1 MNLEELEEKSIDLAS
16 HFKGINNWIE
26 NNKDTDPNF
35 YEMIDTL
42 VEYGSLTAE
51 YKNYYKENGYPT
63 IHDSN
68 GERKAESYDMP
79 TLSTNLKKV
88 QDEVYKM
95 FRLRSKNSFF
105 KDEVAKE
112 FTSDLTVESTIGNYI
127 IPEDKEIA
135 EKKKQILR
143 KVAGVYFY
151 IWQVKQTNP
160 NYQYDN
166 VAEWEELQRNYKEYK
181 EAVGNEIEK
190 SYEGKILYSGP
201 QFGGNIEKMFATIE
215 KNYKYSEIKESNSE
229 KEEVETIDELEEI
242 NKQAE
247 ALANRFKGIN
257 SWIEANKDTDPNFY
271 EMIDCMVE
279 YGKLAKLYDKYYQK
293 TGYPTYEDGS
303 EEKEA
308 THYNLTLVS
317 PKLKE
322 AQSELAKMWSLRE
335 NSPFFTDE
343 TVRKFISELS
353 MRTYIAEYNVPEDK
367 ETERLKKE
375 ILCKTAGIYF
385 YIWQVKQTN
394 PDYQYDNEEE
404 WNNLLQAYEI
414 YKDTVGVEVIYSTDK
429 KEYEGPQFGRELEK
443 MHAVINENYK
453 YSDNFNKKQM

>member
-1 MNLEELEEKSIDLAS
+1 MEKSSIICETVGKGEKSMNLEELEEKSIDLAN

-51 YKNYYKENGYPT
+51 YNNYYKENGYPT

-135 EKKKQILR
+135 EKKKQLLI

-166 VAEWEELQRNYKEYK
+166 VAEWEELQKNYKEYK

-201 QFGGNIEKMFATIE
+201 QFGGNIEKMFAAIE

-229 KEEVETIDELEEI
+229 KEEVETMDELEEI

-247 ALANRFKGIN
+247 ALANAK
-257 SWIEANKDTDPNFY
+257 SLWIMRA
-271 EMIDCMVE
+271 
-279 YGKLAKLYDKYYQK
+279 
-293 TGYPTYEDGS
+293 TY
-303 EEKEA
+303 
-308 THYNLTLVS
+308 NPRL
-317 PKLKE
+317 
-322 AQSELAKMWSLRE
+322 MLRSGE
-335 NSPFFTDE
+335 
-343 TVRKFISELS
+343 
-353 MRTYIAEYNVPEDK
+353 
-367 ETERLKKE
+367 
-375 ILCKTAGIYF
+375 AGI
-385 YIWQVKQTN
+385 
-394 PDYQYDNEEE
+394 
-404 WNNLLQAYEI
+404 
-414 YKDTVGVEVIYSTDK
+414 VISLFFSK
-429 KEYEGPQFGRELEK
+429 IQ
-443 MHAVINENYK
+443 
-453 YSDNFNKKQM
+453 YSDAQNLVLCPLAESSL

>member
-1 MNLEELEEKSIDLAS
+1 MNLEELEEKSIDLAN
-16 HFKGINNWIE
+16 HFKEINNWIE

-51 YKNYYKENGYPT
+51 YNNYYKENGYPT

-127 IPEDKEIA
+127 IPENKEIA

-166 VAEWEELQRNYKEYK
+166 VAEWEELQRNYTEYK

-201 QFGGNIEKMFATIE
+201 QFGEDIERMFDVIE
-215 KNYKYSEIKESNSE
+215 KNYKFSETKEEDSL
-229 KEEVETIDELEEI
+229 KEEVETMDELEEI

-247 ALANRFKGIN
+247 ALINRFRGIN
-257 SWIEANKDTDPNFY
+257 SWIEANINTDPNFY
-271 EMIDCMVE
+271 EMVDCMVE
-279 YGKLAKLYDKYYQK
+279 YGKLTKQYDKYYQK
-293 TGYPTYEDGS
+293 AGYPTFYNGS
-303 EEKEA
+303 EEVEA
-308 THYNLTLVS
+308 THYHLALAS

-322 AQSELAKMWSLRE
+322 AQSELTKMWNLRE
-335 NSPFFTDE
+335 NSPFFEDE
-343 TVRKFISELS
+343 TVRKFTDELS
-353 MRTYIAEYNVPEDK
+353 LRAKIAEYYVPEDK
-367 ETERLKKE
+367 EIERIKKE
-375 ILCKTAGIYF
+375 VLCKTAGIYF

-394 PDYQYDNEEE
+394 PDYKYDNEAE

-414 YKDTVGVEVIYSTDK
+414 YKDAAKYV
-429 KEYEGPQFGRELEK
+429 GPQFGRELEK